1 MLTKSIKFLNNM
13 KKNIILFTAL
23 LLSGIVFSQVG
34 VNTNLPKATLDV
46 VGKPTT
52 TDAIDGIIAPRI
64 SGDQLKAKDAVYTAA
79 QNGTFVYVTDV
90 PSTSS
95 TGKTEFIKYIGYYYY
110 DATISKWTPMKK
122 TKFYTKKYV
131 ITNANLDWVENFN
144 TKIDATKYTVLVTNA
159 YYNDIVFTVEW
170 QLKEYYFGSQTATHT
185 GVNWVED
192 GNTYTATFNTD
203 NFRTEKLVDV
213 FVTGGTWRIT
223 ADYPISSS
231 KKAGSWTIDV
241 LIIAKDDITTLSTET
256 FNLGGSQSGAA
267 VTSPL

>member
-1 MLTKSIKFLNNM
+1 M

-23 LLSGIVFSQVG
+23 LLSGVAYSQVG
-34 VNTNLPKATLDV
+34 IDTDTPKATLDI
-46 VGKPTT
+46 KASPTST
-52 TDAIDGIIAPRI
+52 TKIDGLIAPRLKG
-64 SGDQLKAKDAVYTAA
+64 SELKTNDPKYTSDQDGAI
-79 QNGTFVYVTDV
+79 VYVTEALA
-90 PSTSS
+90 SANTSP
-95 TGKTEFIKYIGYYYY
+95 KTANVTSIGYYYY

-131 ITNANLDWVENFN
+131 ITNANLDWVKDFD

-170 QLKEYYFGSQTATHT
+170 QLKEYYFGSQTATDT

-203 NFRTEKLVDV
+203 SFRTEKLVDV

-231 KKAGSWTIDV
+231 KKAGSWIIDV

-256 FNLGGSQSGAA
+256 FNLGGNPSGAA